1 MAAVVDA
8 KEPVCYDVVAVLP
21 AGGSGVRMN
30 LRLPKQFCEIKER
43 PLISYTLAAFESV
56 SWIREVVVP
65 INVNFIEEAQ
75 QILKDFNHSK
85 VRLVY
90 GGSTRHRSLWNGIQ
104 AITADGR
111 GSPTVVILHDA
122 VRPFV
127 DEQTLRNVT
136 MAAKKHGA
144 AGMIRPLSS
153 TVVAQ
158 LCDGF
163 LDHSLDRS
171 KFRASEMPQAFKYEV
186 IQKAYMK
193 CTEYD
198 FDYGTECLHLA
209 QKYADTNALLI
220 DGPEFL
226 WKVTHRKD
234 LYSAEGV
241 LKEKQQQVLLV
252 INGTDFPEFAGKL
265 HEQLQERDEMVT
277 YLPDISSDGHLSQ
290 DTAQCLAS
298 QINLKQIAPGCCVS
312 VVYVTQSTHSD
323 EQAVCKGHNTT
334 VIQSFLRSF
343 CETLDSCLLKS
354 VKLVNV
360 GFRRGIEDFNTF
372 KAAIKDL
379 QSCLQQQGVNC
390 FGVLVPANSANEPED
405 KDADIKRIV
414 KAAELTVGALL
425 DVPSLFGGQVFDAN
439 A

>member
-1 MAAVVDA
+1 M
-8 KEPVCYDVVAVLP
+8 
-21 AGGSGVRMN
+21 
-30 LRLPKQFCEIKER
+30 
-43 PLISYTLAAFESV
+43 
-56 SWIREVVVP
+56 
-65 INVNFIEEAQ
+65 
-75 QILKDFNHSK
+75 
-85 VRLVY
+85 
-90 GGSTRHRSLWNGIQ
+90 
-104 AITADGR
+104 
-111 GSPTVVILHDA
+111 
-122 VRPFV
+122 
-127 DEQTLRNVT
+127 
-136 MAAKKHGA
+136 
-144 AGMIRPLSS
+144 
-153 TVVAQ
+153 
-158 LCDGF
+158 
-163 LDHSLDRS
+163 
-171 KFRASEMPQAFKYEV
+171 
-186 IQKAYMK
+186 
-193 CTEYD
+193 
-198 FDYGTECLHLA
+198 
-209 QKYADTNALLI
+209 
-220 DGPEFL
+220 
-226 WKVTHRKD
+226 
-234 LYSAEGV
+234 
-241 LKEKQQQVLLV
+241 LLV

-343 CETLDSCLLKS
+343 CETLDSCLFKS

-379 QSCLQQQGVNC
+379 ESCLQQQGVNC

>member
-1 MAAVVDA
+1 MTIRPKRHAKSESVFKSKMAAVVDA

-43 PLISYTLAAFESV
+43 PLISYTLAAFESDILHCSV

-65 INVNFIEEAQ
+65 INVNYIKEAQ

-323 EQAVCKGHNTT
+323 EQAVCKGHSTT

-354 VKLVNV
+354 VRLVNV

-372 KAAIKDL
+372 K
-379 QSCLQQQGVNC
+379 
-390 FGVLVPANSANEPED
+390 D